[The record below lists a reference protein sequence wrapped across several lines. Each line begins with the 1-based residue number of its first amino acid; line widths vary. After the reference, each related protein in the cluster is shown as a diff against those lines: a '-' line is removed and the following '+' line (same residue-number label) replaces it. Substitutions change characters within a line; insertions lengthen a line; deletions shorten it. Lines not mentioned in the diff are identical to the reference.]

1 MGYERVNFT
10 YLSTILEIP
19 LTVQPDGRPIGKVLD
34 LAATTTHVYPKVTGI
49 VARLKGHRQPAYIPW
64 NIVKPGSFTHAI
76 TLTQFPGSDSPL
88 GPAPEN
94 EILLGKSFLDKQII
108 STSGHKVVRVN
119 DLHLLIDNT
128 AKDSPNLF
136 LVHIDIGI
144 KGLLRRLG
152 FLPFV
157 SAVFTW
163 IVSRDIKDQL
173 LPWKNVQPTTTTS
186 VSGSLHLKTDASKLE
201 EIHPADLADI
211 LEDLGSDERTS
222 LVESLEPSVAA
233 LMFKEMS
240 LRLQL
245 QVCESL
251 EIERLAGI
259 ITEMQTDD
267 AVDLLDELPPAR
279 RNALYGSLPP
289 DRVQELREL
298 SRLSVHGVG
307 SIMNT
312 DAITA
317 PRSKTAGEIL
327 QTIRT
332 EAETAEVIYYV
343 FIVDD
348 ALQLQGVVSLRHLLT
363 ALPDTRVSEIMT
375 TSIISVPLDASIKQ
389 AARLFFK
396 YNFDALPVVDDDGKL
411 RGIVSLRDTL
421 LSTFPEMRED

>member
-1 MGYERVNFT
+1 
-10 YLSTILEIP
+10 
-19 LTVQPDGRPIGKVLD
+19 
-34 LAATTTHVYPKVTGI
+34 
-49 VARLKGHRQPAYIPW
+49 LKGHRQSVYIPW
-64 NIVKPGSFTHAI
+64 NLVKPGSFTHAI
-76 TLTQFPGSDSPL
+76 ALTRLPGPDSPL
-88 GPAPEN
+88 GPAPDN
-94 EILLGKSFLDKQII
+94 EILLGKSFLDRQII

-152 FLPFV
+152 FLRFV

-163 IVSRDIKDQL
+163 IVARDIKDQL

-279 RNALYGSLPP
+279 RNVLYASLPP
-289 DRVQELREL
+289 DSVQELREL
-298 SRLSVHGVG
+298 SRLSIHGVG

-312 DAITA
+312 EAITA
-317 PRSKTAGEIL
+317 TRSKTAGEIL

-332 EAETAEVIYYV
+332 QAETAELIYYV

-348 ALQLQGVVSLRHLLT
+348 AMQLQGVVSLRQLLT
-363 ALPDTRVSEIMT
+363 APPGSPVGDIMT
-375 TSIISVPLDASIKQ
+375 TSVISVPLDASIKQ
-389 AARLFFK
+389 VARLFFK
-396 YNFDALPVVDDDGKL
+396 YNFEALPVVDDDGKL
-411 RGIVSLRDTL
+411 RGIASLRDTL